1 MSMTPFEIMQ
11 AAKSSSVSTERKIKG
26 RKRLSDA
33 QRDARKIADRMARQR
48 GYHVLR
54 WKYREELNAIVTE
67 ERRALYALI
76 DEQYAAGEPIVL
88 PEN

>member
-1 MSMTPFEIMQ
+1 MSMTPFEIMK

-33 QRDARKIADRMARQR
+33 QRDARKRANSIALRR

-76 DEQYAAGEPIVL
+76 DEQFAAGEPIVL
-88 PEN
+88 PED